1 MLGKRIA
8 ASVLSAAVTF
18 GSFSTLAQLPAAA
31 ADAGDEI
38 AQKGLWITEL
48 YQNDVNR
55 SKNSNTREE
64 NGYDSITLFDSSS
77 DLMEYVELTNR

>member
-31 ADAGDEI
+31 TDAGDEI

-64 NGYDSITLFDSSS
+64 NGYTRFLGYTKGLRRRVANCS
-77 DLMEYVELTNR
+77 